1 MSFEEV
7 KLVHPKTGVAV
18 TATTAVDLTTFRYD
32 GGYVP
37 VDVARQLVQ
46 LEGADKKWPALAEG
60 LKALDEAE
68 AEVEVEVEVETPEK
82 PEAKAAPKPTSG
94 TKTSAAKTGAE
105 KSGTDA
111 AGNQVGV
118 N

>member
-46 LEGADKKWPALAEG
+46 LEGADKKWPALADG
-60 LKALDEAE
+60 LKALDDAE
-68 AEVEVEVEVETPEK
+68 AGASEVEDEPEK
-82 PEAKAAPKPTSG
+82 PEAPEKPASKPASGPKTPAT
-94 TKTSAAKTGAE
+94 KTGAE

>member
-1 MSFEEV
+1 MSFEDV
-7 KLVHPKTGVAV
+7 KLVHPKTGVVV
-18 TATTAVDLTTFRYD
+18 TATTPVDLTTFRYD

-46 LEGADKKWPALAEG
+46 LEGADEKWPALAEG
-60 LKALDEAE
+60 LKAIDGDESEEAE
-68 AEVEVEVEVETPEK
+68 PEK
-82 PEAKAAPKPTSG
+82 PASKPASG
-94 TKTSAAKTGAE
+94 AKTSAAKTGAE